1 MISMAVE
8 ISQKYDI
15 NLFPIETILSWVT
28 SNEIGIPEIQR
39 PFVWEPNQV
48 KGLIDS
54 LYNGYPIG
62 YIVTWKDPAVTLK
75 DGKKSDGKKIIID
88 GQQRVKAL
96 MTSILGET
104 LIDADYKKIR
114 IQIAF
119 NPVEQEFAV
128 INPAKENDMAW
139 IPEISPI
146 VNGELAEIRKITD
159 KYIKNNPNADEEHV
173 LSAIDKVREISKK
186 QLGVIEL
193 HSGLDIE
200 TITEIFVRVNQEG
213 VKLNKADFVMAKIAS
228 FGEKNEGSDLRKCID
243 LFCHLA
249 VVPDHFEAIKDDVEF
264 SKTDYFKKISW
275 LKDEKDDFYDPD
287 LTDVL
292 RVAFATEFERGKLG
306 DLLSLLAGRN
316 FETKEF
322 EDDIKKESFK
332 KLIEGVLKTVSES
345 NFKRFLM
352 IINSAGFVNKK
363 FYQSVTAVNIAYV
376 LYLKLKEENAN
387 PSKIEKLVKKW
398 FVMSTLTGRYSVAIE
413 SRIDSDVKYFK
424 PDKIEKFLDNIE
436 KTELSDAFW
445 NIELVNS
452 LSQSN
457 VGSSY
462 LGVFRAARIKNNEK
476 GFLSKDLTV
485 RELVMHRGDDHH
497 IFPRDYLKRNGKSRR
512 NYNQLANFV
521 YTQQE
526 INIQIGSKPPKEY
539 MAEVESKCNNGDIKC
554 SISTGIDNMK
564 TLKENLKENCIP
576 ESIFEGTVDNFES
589 FLKQRRKLMAEKIKE
604 YYYNL

>member
-1 MISMAVE
+1 
-8 ISQKYDI
+8 
-15 NLFPIETILSWVT
+15 
-28 SNEIGIPEIQR
+28 
-39 PFVWEPNQV
+39 
-48 KGLIDS
+48 
-54 LYNGYPIG
+54 
-62 YIVTWKDPAVTLK
+62 
-75 DGKKSDGKKIIID
+75 
-88 GQQRVKAL
+88 
-96 MTSILGET
+96 
-104 LIDADYKKIR
+104 
-114 IQIAF
+114 
-119 NPVEQEFAV
+119 
-128 INPAKENDMAW
+128 
-139 IPEISPI
+139 
-146 VNGELAEIRKITD
+146 
-159 KYIKNNPNADEEHV
+159 
-173 LSAIDKVREISKK
+173 
-186 QLGVIEL
+186 
-193 HSGLDIE
+193 
-200 TITEIFVRVNQEG
+200 
-213 VKLNKADFVMAKIAS
+213 
-228 FGEKNEGSDLRKCID
+228 
-243 LFCHLA
+243 
-249 VVPDHFEAIKDDVEF
+249 
-264 SKTDYFKKISW
+264 
-275 LKDEKDDFYDPD
+275 
-287 LTDVL
+287 
-292 RVAFATEFERGKLG
+292 
-306 DLLSLLAGRN
+306 
-316 FETKEF
+316 
-322 EDDIKKESFK
+322 
-332 KLIEGVLKTVSES
+332 VSES

-352 IINSAGFVNKK
+352 IINSAGFIDKK

-512 NYNQLANFV
+512 DYNQLANFV

-564 TLKENLKENCIP
+564 TLKEN
-576 ESIFEGTVDNFES
+576 
-589 FLKQRRKLMAEKIKE
+589 
-604 YYYNL
+604 

>member
-1 MISMAVE
+1 MAVE

-15 NLFPIETILSWVT
+15 NLFPIETILSWIT
-28 SNEIGIPEIQR
+28 AKEIGIPEIQR

-128 INPAKENDMAW
+128 INPAIEKNSAW

-173 LSAIDKVREISKK
+173 LSAIDKVSEISKK

-243 LFCHLA
+243 LLY
-249 VVPDHFEAIKDDVEF
+249 
-264 SKTDYFKKISW
+264 SK
-275 LKDEKDDFYDPD
+275 L
-287 LTDVL
+287 
-292 RVAFATEFERGKLG
+292 
-306 DLLSLLAGRN
+306 N
-316 FETKEF
+316 
-322 EDDIKKESFK
+322 
-332 KLIEGVLKTVSES
+332 
-345 NFKRFLM
+345 
-352 IINSAGFVNKK
+352 
-363 FYQSVTAVNIAYV
+363 
-376 LYLKLKEENAN
+376 
-387 PSKIEKLVKKW
+387 
-398 FVMSTLTGRYSVAIE
+398 
-413 SRIDSDVKYFK
+413 
-424 PDKIEKFLDNIE
+424 
-436 KTELSDAFW
+436 
-445 NIELVNS
+445 
-452 LSQSN
+452 
-457 VGSSY
+457 
-462 LGVFRAARIKNNEK
+462 
-476 GFLSKDLTV
+476 
-485 RELVMHRGDDHH
+485 
-497 IFPRDYLKRNGKSRR
+497 
-512 NYNQLANFV
+512 
-521 YTQQE
+521 
-526 INIQIGSKPPKEY
+526 
-539 MAEVESKCNNGDIKC
+539 
-554 SISTGIDNMK
+554 
-564 TLKENLKENCIP
+564 
-576 ESIFEGTVDNFES
+576 
-589 FLKQRRKLMAEKIKE
+589 
-604 YYYNL
+604 